1 MATISNKGV
10 PVDAADA
17 GSGWFVVQVTA
28 DGRIAGLGRSD
39 GRLADGELFRGVGF
53 VGNRRP

>member
-10 PVDAADA
+10 PVEPADV
-17 GSGWFVVQVTA
+17 GSGGFVVQVA
-28 DGRIAGLGRSD
+28 AVGRIAGLGRSD
-39 GRLADGELFRGVGF
+39 GGLADDEVFRGVGL